1 MTGAAGGLA
10 GFTST
15 VANAG
20 GGVMAIYLLG
30 AGLDMLNFLGTGAW
44 FFFVVNLAKLPFSIA
59 LGLVPV

>member
-1 MTGAAGGLA
+1 MGLPHTVTAAAGGLA

-30 AGLDMLNFLGTGAW
+30 AGLDMLNFLGSGDW
-44 FFFVVNLAKLPFSIA
+44 FFLW
-59 LGLVPV
+59 